1 MLRTNTGVYVGEWI
15 KGLQQGN
22 GTALYNNGNTY
33 KGEFWEGLKHGKGV
47 FEVPS
52 KGDIYTGQFKNGM
65 RHGKVNQFWYKSIFG
80 LLEPLHKVNLEISI
94 FLETV

>member
-1 MLRTNTGVYVGEWI
+1 MLRTNTGVFVGEWV

-22 GTALYNNGNTY
+22 GTALYDNGNTY
-33 KGEFWEGLKHGKGV
+33 KGEFWEGLKHGKGI

-65 RHGKVNQFWYKSIFG
+65 RHGKVKHMFVLWDYF
-80 LLEPLHKVNLEISI
+80 
-94 FLETV
+94 FFY

>member
-1 MLRTNTGVYVGEWI
+1 MGILHTRTGVYVGEWE

-33 KGEFWEGLKHGKGV
+33 KGEFWKGLKHGKGV

-52 KGDIYTGQFKNGM
+52 KGDIFTGEFKNGM
-65 RHGKVNQFWYKSIFG
+65 RHGKVKRYCVCAVLFIVFHLWTECQYY
-80 LLEPLHKVNLEISI
+80 
-94 FLETV
+94 